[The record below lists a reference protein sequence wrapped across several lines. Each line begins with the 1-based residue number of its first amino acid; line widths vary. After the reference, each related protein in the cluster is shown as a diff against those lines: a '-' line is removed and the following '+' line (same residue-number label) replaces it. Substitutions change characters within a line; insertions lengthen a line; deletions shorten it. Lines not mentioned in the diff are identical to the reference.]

1 MKHVSILV
9 LKDSTISSIDGS
21 LQLFMRVNDFLR
33 HKGQPPFYQVELV
46 ALDNNTAIGHGL
58 YSVQANRLLADI
70 KKTDLV
76 VLPTVCGDFNGIV
89 ARNEAYYD
97 WIVQQYG
104 AGAEV
109 AGLCVGSFCLAAT
122 GLLNGRKCAIH
133 WASAD
138 TFKQMYPAVQ
148 VITDKIITDEQA
160 IYTSG
165 GGYSF
170 LNLLLYI
177 IEKHLGRELSILA
190 SKMFQI
196 DYERKEQTPFAIF
209 VGQKQHG
216 DSTVVNAQ
224 EFIEANYQEKIS
236 VDELSERNNIGRRTF
251 ERRFKKS
258 TGNSINE
265 YIQRVRVEAAKRQ
278 LEAGKKTI
286 NEVIYEVGYSDL
298 NAFRTVFKK
307 YTGLSPIDYRNKYKA

>member
-9 LKDSTISSIDGS
+9 LKGATVSSIDGS
-21 LQLFMRVNDFLR
+21 LQIFSRVNDFLK
-33 HKGQPPFYQVELV
+33 HKGQEPFYRIEVIATEH
-46 ALDNNTAIGHGL
+46 NTSIGHGL
-58 YSVQANRLLADI
+58 YAVQANRLL
-70 KKTDLV
+70 KEVTKSDLII
-76 VLPTVCGDFNGIV
+76 LPTVCGDFGKIV
-89 ARNEAYYD
+89 EQNKDYYD
-97 WIVQQYG
+97 WIIDQYHR
-104 AGAEV
+104 GAEV
-109 AGLCVGSFCLAAT
+109 AGLCVGSYCLAAT
-122 GLLNGRKCAIH
+122 GLLNGKQCAIH
-133 WASAD
+133 WASAEA
-138 TFKQMYPAVQ
+138 FQQMYPAIH
-148 VITDKIITDEQA
+148 VIADKIITDDQA

-165 GGYSF
+165 GGYSY

-177 IEKHLGRELSILA
+177 IEKHLGREISILA

-196 DYERKEQTPFAIF
+196 DYERKDQTPFAIF

-236 VDELSERNNIGRRTF
+236 VDELSEKNHIGRRTF

-278 LEAGKKTI
+278 LEAGRKTI

-298 NAFRTVFKK
+298 NAFRSVFKK